1 LLHNYIFFSSAFEI
15 MKLMTKKSSKK
26 TNAKFRAKQ
35 NVLKAKNQTVQELK
49 VVKTLKKD
57 RLPREAQPT
66 PFKSELTAD
75 EKVVRGLRKKLKEV
89 ADLMSKQND
98 GVELDDQQLT
108 KVGRLQ
114 DLMEQMEAY
123 NR

>member
-1 LLHNYIFFSSAFEI
+1 